1 MIAAPCTLPQ
11 PAYTDP
17 RGVRNLVSGH
27 RTRQT
32 CGIFVPVIPGV
43 IAPACPINGREGRG
57 IPNTRRRL
65 TRFSTSR
72 PPFYRGSPFNLRNR
86 KEQHHG
92 Q

>member
-1 MIAAPCTLPQ
+1 MAPCVVPPLVYNGQ
-11 PAYTDP
+11 

-32 CGIFVPVIPGV
+32 CGIFVPAVPGA

-72 PPFYRGSPFNLRNR
+72 PPFHWGSPFNLRNR
-86 KEQHHG
+86 KEQHHD